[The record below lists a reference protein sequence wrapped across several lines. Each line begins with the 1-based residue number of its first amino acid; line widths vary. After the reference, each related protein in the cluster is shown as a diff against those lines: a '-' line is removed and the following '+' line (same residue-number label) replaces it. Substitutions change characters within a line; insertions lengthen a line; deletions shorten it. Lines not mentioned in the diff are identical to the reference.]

1 MFYSKKSLGQ
11 NFLTDKNIIKKIIN
25 LKNIKNKDV
34 VEIGPGNGAL
44 TDEILNYNP
53 SSLIVVEKDNFLL
66 EKLKEK
72 YKKIKS
78 IKFYNKDILKINLEK
93 IIKKDSIIFGNLPYN
108 ISSQI
113 LVKLI
118 KFKKWPPK
126 YSDLIFMFQKEVA
139 EKILG
144 KSYGRLS
151 IISNY
156 RLKSLNKFDV
166 SPNCFFPKPKVTS
179 TVIHLAPKIKINYNI
194 SNIENLEFITNN
206 FFSNKRKK
214 INKKIKEI
222 FNPDQ
227 INRFKDLNLNNRPS
241 DLKKEFYYQ
250 AVEIYESG

>member
-1 MFYSKKSLGQ
+1 MPKK
-11 NFLTDKNIIKKIIN
+11 KKT
-25 LKNIKNKDV
+25 KKAK
-34 VEIGPGNGAL
+34 
-44 TDEILNYNP
+44 
-53 SSLIVVEKDNFLL
+53 
-66 EKLKEK
+66 KLKK
-72 YKKIKS
+72 HKLSKKIKS
-78 IKFYNKDILKINLEK
+78 LDEYIDNVEQKTKYLLDISKYDYTLNIKTGKNTEAQIKYNCEYFPLFDIDSYSKFSKKKSNAYKKNTYFPKLYSKIT
-93 IIKKDSIIFGNLPYN
+93 
-108 ISSQI
+108 
-113 LVKLI
+113 
-118 KFKKWPPK
+118 FKKNKNGGTVSIPFK
-126 YSDLIFMFQKEVA
+126 GGLSNSEVA

-156 RLKSLNKFDV
+156 RLKSLTKFDV

-179 TVIHLAPKIKINYNI
+179 TVIHLAPKIKIDYNI

-222 FNPDQ
+222 FNPEQ
-227 INRFKDLNLNNRPS
+227 INRFKDLNLNHRPS

>member
-25 LKNIKNKDV
+25 LKNIKTKDV

-44 TDEILNYNP
+44 TDEILNLKPN
-53 SSLIVVEKDNFLL
+53 SLIVIEKDNFLL
-66 EKLKEK
+66 KRLKEK
-72 YKKIKS
+72 YKNIKS
-78 IKFYNKDILKINLEK
+78 VKFYNNDILKINIEK

-156 RLKSLNKFDV
+156 RLKSLTKFDV

-179 TVIHLAPKIKINYNI
+179 TVIHLAPKIKIDYNI

-222 FNPDQ
+222 FNTEQ